1 MRARTGRQERPA
13 KGSRGSTLIEVLTAM
28 ALVLVLVVGS
38 AAMLTLALAA
48 KRKGDLAAAL
58 AHAVGD
64 RIETLKSRPFDDP
77 ALAPGS
83 YAAVRRVEPGGYAV
97 DERWEI
103 AEAGDGVKRVRLR
116 VRAAGAMRP
125 ETVAVAY
132 ILRDLGF
139 GP

>member
-1 MRARTGRQERPA
+1 
-13 KGSRGSTLIEVLTAM
+13 M

-48 KRKGDLAAAL
+48 KRNGDLAAAMT
-58 AHAVGD
+58 HAVGD

-77 ALAPGS
+77 ALAAGS

-103 AEAGDGVKRVRLR
+103 AEAGDGVKRVRVR